1 MDEKTIQRDLAKSLD
16 GLTVQVGNLVYT
28 HANSADNKPMKAA
41 IISVIKGAAFG
52 FGSILGATVIVA
64 LFIFILS
71 KIQLVPVIG
80 DFVKNLLEYMQSAG
94 VKGV

>member
-28 HANSADNKPMKAA
+28 QANSSHNKPMKAA
-41 IISVIKGAAFG
+41 VISLVKGLAFG

-71 KIQLVPVIG
+71 QIQLVPVVG
-80 DFVKNLLEYMQSAG
+80 DFVKSLLEYMQNAG

>member
-1 MDEKTIQRDLAKSLD
+1 MDEKTIQRDLARSVD

-28 HANSADNKPMKAA
+28 EANSSFNKPWKAA
-41 IISVIKGAAFG
+41 VISLVKGLAFG

-71 KIQLVPVIG
+71 QIQLVPVVG
-80 DFVKNLLEYMQSAG
+80 DFVKSLLEYMQNAG